1 MSNEKKKA
9 KTQWMVVLW
18 YMIYYE
24 YYLNALQNLLKFSI
38 ASCEKTAF
46 CMYGVLTRHGRTL
59 ITGTDM
65 W

>member
-1 MSNEKKKA
+1 MKKNKGKNA
-9 KTQWMVVLW
+9 VNGRF
-18 YMIYYE
+18 MIYDE

-46 CMYGVLTRHGRTL
+46 CMYVVLTRHGRTL
-59 ITGTDM
+59 NTGTDM